1 MAEFEQSLPDDIRQ
15 HFYAQWRSPAD
26 QLKTIPPFT
35 FNNCPVTKW
44 LSSEQKYNRT
54 CNVFRGPD
62 SSKRRLVL
70 QSTAD
75 RRNLE
80 VDHPISVGIIPGQTQ
95 LTVIPS
101 NPTSSA
107 RTQLNPTT
115 AAFEAE

>member
-15 HFYAQWRSPAD
+15 HLYAQWRSPPD

-44 LSSEQKYNRT
+44 LSSEQKCNRT

-62 SSKRRLVL
+62 PSKRRLVL
-70 QSTAD
+70 QGSAD

-80 VDHPISVGIIPGQTQ
+80 VDPPHIRRNYPGADTIDSDPEQ
-95 LTVIPS
+95 PY
-101 NPTSSA
+101 
-107 RTQLNPTT
+107 
-115 AAFEAE
+115 F